1 MYNAHCK
8 KLFDFKLRVSKFIFD
23 LSRIIEVSN
32 LDKNRLAAQSLSV
45 VEIYN
50 IPTYK

>member
-32 LDKNRLAAQSLSV
+32 LDKNRLVISV